1 MGPWL
6 GGKDRCGD
14 RLKQLFQPDLFAPT
28 TKDYHIIS
36 IFKTYLADEYEYP
49 MPFLIKIVTWQ
60 IPSLS
65 SIQGKDRTI
74 EKERMAV
81 DPF

>member
-1 MGPWL
+1 
-6 GGKDRCGD
+6 
-14 RLKQLFQPDLFAPT
+14 
-28 TKDYHIIS
+28 
-36 IFKTYLADEYEYP
+36 

-74 EKERMAV
+74 EKERMAGCRPIV
-81 DPF
+81 VKKKMG